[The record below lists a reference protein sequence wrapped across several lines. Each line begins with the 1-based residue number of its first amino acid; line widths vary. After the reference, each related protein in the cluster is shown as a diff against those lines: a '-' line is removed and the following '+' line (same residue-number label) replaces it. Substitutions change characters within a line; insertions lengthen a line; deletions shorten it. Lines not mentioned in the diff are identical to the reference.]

1 MESLFVL
8 KSHITSIV
16 YLWYLNLIDVLRTR
30 NSIEVVVS
38 SFLLTTTI
46 IVELEQNN
54 MVGFFRLRFC

>member
-1 MESLFVL
+1 MV
-8 KSHITSIV
+8 
-16 YLWYLNLIDVLRTR
+16 YLNLIDVLRTR
-30 NSIEVVVS
+30 NSVEVIVS